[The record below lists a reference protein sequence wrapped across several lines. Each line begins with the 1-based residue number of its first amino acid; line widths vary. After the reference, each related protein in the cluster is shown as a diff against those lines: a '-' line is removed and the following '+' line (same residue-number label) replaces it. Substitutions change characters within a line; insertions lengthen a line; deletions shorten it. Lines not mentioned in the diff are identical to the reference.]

1 MANKSDKQ
9 PKKTKQNPVMVET
22 HAGTTYGAVLSTVG
36 DLEPTS
42 MAFALPLPDYQNSC
56 YMWQVPNGEVVV
68 PGNDLYRLPVTH
80 GMLSVFGFLDS
91 DRFEDNNMIVVSSCS
106 NWGDYAS
113 QRRQGNWKALLR
125 QLQNNESASTNS
137 TGIPPANATVA
148 SWDSLASLEFKWVLC
163 ADNVGIIPM
172 PNEQAGTDFVNDI
185 KVNGK
190 TYLSTLAPAIPENY
204 LASTDFSSPEN
215 VLVEVVLGTC
225 TITSG
230 FEDIPILCKLPF
242 SVVQEEAG
250 GKYVGTTDF
259 DFNKGVFT
267 GSVSINGVD
276 VSPSNFHLQLQLTA
290 AKLK

>member
-1 MANKSDKQ
+1 MANKSGKQ
-9 PKKTKQNPVMVET
+9 SKKSKQDPIMVET
-22 HAGTTYGAVLSTVG
+22 PAGITYGAVLSTVG
-36 DLEPTS
+36 DLDPTS

-80 GMLSVFGFLDS
+80 DMLSAFGFLDS
-91 DRFEDNNMIVVSSCS
+91 DKFEDNNMIAISSCS

-113 QRRQGNWKALLR
+113 QRRQGNWNQLL
-125 QLQNNESASTNS
+125 QTLKNS
-137 TGIPPANATVA
+137 EPSSVNTTGIAPANANVA
-148 SWDSLASLEFKWVLC
+148 LWDSLASLTFKWVLC

-185 KVNGK
+185 AANGQN
-190 TYLSTLAPAIPENY
+190 YLSTLAPAIPENY

-215 VLVEVVLGTC
+215 LLVEVVMGTC
-225 TITSG
+225 TLTSG
-230 FEDIPILCKLPF
+230 FDGIPALSKLPF
-242 SVVQEEAG
+242 SVVEQQANG
-250 GKYVGTTDF
+250 SYIGTMDF
-259 DFNKGVFT
+259 DLQKGVFT

-276 VSPSNFHLQLQLTA
+276 VSPSNFHIQLQLGS